1 MNLTYQKKNNMQKI
15 PSLKIPLKRF
25 TTQEHLEKYSQA
37 NEYEEMASRAIYRV
51 YLKNK
56 TDKELAL
63 WVNRE
68 IKLFSNNVID
78 CWHTWNRTLYR
89 KNCTIME
96 NDNYIRFALYRQ
108 IGVEF
113 VICDTYEE
121 KLKQKTLYFQQY
133 NLC

>member
-1 MNLTYQKKNNMQKI
+1 MQKI

-25 TTQEHLEKYSQA
+25 TTQENLDKYSQA

-56 TDKELAL
+56 TDKQLAL

-78 CWHTWNRTLYR
+78 CWHTGNRLYR
-89 KNCTIME
+89 GNCTIME

-113 VICDTYEE
+113 VICESYAE
-121 KLKQKTLYFQQY
+121 KQKAQTDYFITY
-133 NLC
+133 KLLW